1 MGFFKKIKQSFLFTH
16 LEVGKYTK
24 RRTSTM
30 PEYDTKSR
38 EFYEK
43 NYADGCYL
51 HRSGSS
57 RHSPGPVGQPVV
69 RSRSCVVRCSETY
82 NLS

>member
-1 MGFFKKIKQSFLFTH
+1 MGIFKKIKQSFLFTH

-24 RRTSTM
+24 RRASTV

-43 NYADGCYL
+43 NYTDGYYL
-51 HRSGSS
+51 HRPNSG
-57 RHSPGPVGQPVV
+57 RHPLGSAGQSVG